1 MQTRL
6 LPACEGEYGRRRH
19 GLRPFC
25 LRMFFLGG
33 GDAQQGCPDSGG
45 NVFCAA
51 TVVARGMKKARGQ
64 KAFAEENI
72 AGGGG
77 ENERGRGMK
86 ACRKEDP
93 PKGVG
98 RAAPEGAFT
107 GKEGHRKTKGRNS
120 VAPFWEPDTRQQPLP
135 LLPFGPGGVGGA
147 TAVRFPVCLRSDDYY
162 SWGRGRCQ
170 PAGKRPAAS
179 RTGRGRRSGS
189 SAFSERRFLRGA
201 LLSVL
206 ARRTSPESIWN
217 GACSFQTGPSSGCF
231 RKFVA
236 ESLSVFCESTCRF
249 L

>member
-1 MQTRL
+1 MKRPPARRARPKFPGRAPSGHVCRRGPRL
-6 LPACEGEYGRRRH
+6 LP
-19 GLRPFC
+19 
-25 LRMFFLGG
+25 
-33 GDAQQGCPDSGG
+33 QGPLPGI
-45 NVFCAA
+45 
-51 TVVARGMKKARGQ
+51 RIKQ
-64 KAFAEENI
+64 KGAE
-72 AGGGG
+72 
-77 ENERGRGMK
+77 
-86 ACRKEDP
+86 
-93 PKGVG
+93 
-98 RAAPEGAFT
+98 
-107 GKEGHRKTKGRNS
+107 S
-120 VAPFWEPDTRQQPLP
+120 SAPFWEPDTRQQPLP

-206 ARRTSPESIWN
+206 VRRTSPESIRN